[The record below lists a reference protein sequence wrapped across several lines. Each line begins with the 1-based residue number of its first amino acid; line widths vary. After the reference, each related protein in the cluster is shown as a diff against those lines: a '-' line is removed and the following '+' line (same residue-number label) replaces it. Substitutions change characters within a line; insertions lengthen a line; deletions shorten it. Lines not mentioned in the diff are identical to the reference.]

1 MPMKNT
7 RIAIIRAAL
16 FISIFTFPLSVVK
29 YAQAEENI
37 ISPQTQVSTEQ
48 DNNGGLWSSFK
59 NNIAETWN
67 EPQQQDLFIPV
78 LTRHNRHT
86 HSKKQIDGY
95 NEHPWGGGYG
105 VSRYDDKG
113 SWHALYAMA
122 FKDSFNHWEPVAGYG
137 YEKIWQPFSDQA
149 FRLGAGYIAAI
160 SARDNYDYVPFP
172 MVLPL
177 VSAGYSR
184 VTFQATYVPGT
195 NTKGNVLFG
204 WFRFQF

>member
-1 MPMKNT
+1 MKNI
-7 RIAIIRAAL
+7 RLLNLSAIFSFSIYAAFL
-16 FISIFTFPLSVVK
+16 LTANP
-29 YAQAEENI
+29 AQAEESVI
-37 ISPQTQVSTEQ
+37 VPQTQTVSEQ
-48 DNNGGLWSSFK
+48 GNNESLWSAYK

-67 EPQQQDLFIPV
+67 APQHQDLFLPV

-86 HSKKQIDGY
+86 HSEKQIDGY

-105 VSRYDDKG
+105 VSRYDKKG
-113 SWHALYAMA
+113 NWHALYAMA
-122 FKDSFNHWEPVAGYG
+122 FKDSFNKCEPVAGYG
-137 YEKIWQPFSDQA
+137 YEKIWQPLNDKE
-149 FRLGAGYIAAI
+149 FRLGAGYITAV

-184 VTFQATYVPGT
+184 LTFQATYVPGA
-195 NTKGNVLFG
+195 NSKGNVLFG

>member
-1 MPMKNT
+1 
-7 RIAIIRAAL
+7 
-16 FISIFTFPLSVVK
+16 
-29 YAQAEENI
+29 
-37 ISPQTQVSTEQ
+37 
-48 DNNGGLWSSFK
+48 
-59 NNIAETWN
+59 
-67 EPQQQDLFIPV
+67 
-78 LTRHNRHT
+78 
-86 HSKKQIDGY
+86 
-95 NEHPWGGGYG
+95 
-105 VSRYDDKG
+105 
-113 SWHALYAMA
+113 MA

-160 SARDNYDYVPFP
+160 SARENYDYVPFP

>member
-1 MPMKNT
+1 M
-7 RIAIIRAAL
+7 
-16 FISIFTFPLSVVK
+16 
-29 YAQAEENI
+29 ENI
-37 ISPQTQVSTEQ
+37 ISANSRAILSYSLLTCTLLMSINGQAQENVANYQQQEMSSQE
-48 DNNGGLWSSFK
+48 NNDGLWSSFK

-67 EPQQQDLFIPV
+67 KPQQQDLFIPV

-113 SWHALYAMA
+113 NWHALYAMA

-137 YEKIWQPFSDQA
+137 YEKIWQPFSDQE

>member
-1 MPMKNT
+1 MKNNHFVN
-7 RIAIIRAAL
+7 IRAVVSYS
-16 FISIFTFPLSVVK
+16 FFTLSLLGAGYVQAGESHIIPP
-29 YAQAEENI
+29 AQAVSGQENN
-37 ISPQTQVSTEQ
+37 
-48 DNNGGLWSSFK
+48 DGLWSTFK

-67 EPQQQDLFIPV
+67 APQQQDLFLPV

-105 VSRYDDKG
+105 VSRYDEKG
-113 SWHALYAMA
+113 NWHALYAMA
-122 FKDSFNHWEPVAGYG
+122 FKDSFNKWEPVAGYG
-137 YEKIWQPFSDQA
+137 YEKIWQPLSDKE
-149 FRLGAGYIAAI
+149 FRLGAGYVAAV

-184 VTFQATYVPGT
+184 LTFQATYVPGG
-195 NTKGNVLFG
+195 NSKGNVLFG

>member
-1 MPMKNT
+1 MKNNHFVN
-7 RIAIIRAAL
+7 IRAVVSYS
-16 FISIFTFPLSVVK
+16 FFTLSLLGAGYVQAGESHIIPP
-29 YAQAEENI
+29 AQAVSGQENN
-37 ISPQTQVSTEQ
+37 
-48 DNNGGLWSSFK
+48 DGLWSAFK

-67 EPQQQDLFIPV
+67 APQQQDLFLPV

-105 VSRYDDKG
+105 VSRYDEKG
-113 SWHALYAMA
+113 NWHALYAMA
-122 FKDSFNHWEPVAGYG
+122 FKDSFNKWEPVAGYG
-137 YEKIWQPFSDQA
+137 YEKIWQPLSDKE
-149 FRLGAGYIAAI
+149 FRLGAGYVAAV

-184 VTFQATYVPGT
+184 LTFQATYVPGG
-195 NTKGNVLFG
+195 NSKGNVLFG

>member
-1 MPMKNT
+1 MKNNHFVN
-7 RIAIIRAAL
+7 IRAVVSYS
-16 FISIFTFPLSVVK
+16 FFTLSLLGAGYVQAGESHIIPP
-29 YAQAEENI
+29 AQTV
-37 ISPQTQVSTEQ
+37 SGQV
-48 DNNGGLWSSFK
+48 NNDGLWSTFK

-67 EPQQQDLFIPV
+67 APQQQDLFLPV

-105 VSRYDDKG
+105 VSRYDEKG
-113 SWHALYAMA
+113 NWHALYAMA
-122 FKDSFNHWEPVAGYG
+122 FKDSFNKWEPVAGYG
-137 YEKIWQPFSDQA
+137 YEKIWQPLSDKE
-149 FRLGAGYIAAI
+149 FRLGAGYVAAV

-184 VTFQATYVPGT
+184 LTFQATYVPGG
-195 NTKGNVLFG
+195 NSKGNVLFG

>member
-1 MPMKNT
+1 MKNNHFVN
-7 RIAIIRAAL
+7 IRAVVSYS
-16 FISIFTFPLSVVK
+16 FFTLSLLGAG
-29 YAQAEENI
+29 YAQASESHIIPPVQAVSGQENN
-37 ISPQTQVSTEQ
+37 
-48 DNNGGLWSSFK
+48 DGLWSTFK

-67 EPQQQDLFIPV
+67 APQQQDLFLPV

-105 VSRYDDKG
+105 VSRYDEKG
-113 SWHALYAMA
+113 NWHALYAMA
-122 FKDSFNHWEPVAGYG
+122 FKDSFNKWEPVAGYG
-137 YEKIWQPFSDQA
+137 YEKIWQPLSDKE
-149 FRLGAGYIAAI
+149 FRLGAGYVAAV

-184 VTFQATYVPGT
+184 LTFQATYVPGG
-195 NTKGNVLFG
+195 NSKGNVLFG

>member
-1 MPMKNT
+1 MKNNHFVN
-7 RIAIIRAAL
+7 IRAVVSYS
-16 FISIFTFPLSVVK
+16 FFTLSLLGAGYVQAGESHIIPP
-29 YAQAEENI
+29 AQAVSGQENN
-37 ISPQTQVSTEQ
+37 
-48 DNNGGLWSSFK
+48 DGLWSTFK

-67 EPQQQDLFIPV
+67 APQQQDLFLPV

-105 VSRYDDKG
+105 VSRYDEKG
-113 SWHALYAMA
+113 NWHALYAMA
-122 FKDSFNHWEPVAGYG
+122 FKDSFNKWEPVAGYG
-137 YEKIWQPFSDQA
+137 YEKIWQPLSDKE
-149 FRLGAGYIAAI
+149 FRLGAGYVAAVT
-160 SARDNYDYVPFP
+160 ARDNYDYVPFP

-184 VTFQATYVPGT
+184 LTFQATYVPGG
-195 NTKGNVLFG
+195 NSKGNVLFG

>member
-1 MPMKNT
+1 MKNI
-7 RIAIIRAAL
+7 RLLNLSAIFSFSIYAAFL
-16 FISIFTFPLSVVK
+16 LTANP
-29 YAQAEENI
+29 AQAEESVI
-37 ISPQTQVSTEQ
+37 VPQTQTVSEQ
-48 DNNGGLWSSFK
+48 GNNESLWSAYE

-67 EPQQQDLFIPV
+67 APQHQDLFLPV

-86 HSKKQIDGY
+86 HNEKQIDGY

-105 VSRYDDKG
+105 VSRYDKKG
-113 SWHALYAMA
+113 NWHALYAMA
-122 FKDSFNHWEPVAGYG
+122 FKDSFNKWEPVAGYG
-137 YEKIWQPFSDQA
+137 YEKIWQPLNDKE
-149 FRLGAGYIAAI
+149 FRLGAGYITAV

-184 VTFQATYVPGT
+184 LTFQATYVPGA
-195 NTKGNVLFG
+195 NSKGNVLFG

>member
-1 MPMKNT
+1 MKNNHFVN
-7 RIAIIRAAL
+7 IRAVVSYS
-16 FISIFTFPLSVVK
+16 FFTLSLLGAGYVQAGESHIIPP
-29 YAQAEENI
+29 AQAASGQENN
-37 ISPQTQVSTEQ
+37 
-48 DNNGGLWSSFK
+48 DGLWSTFK

-67 EPQQQDLFIPV
+67 APQQQDLFLPV

-105 VSRYDDKG
+105 VSRYDEKG
-113 SWHALYAMA
+113 NWHALYAMA
-122 FKDSFNHWEPVAGYG
+122 FKDSFNKWEPVAGYG
-137 YEKIWQPFSDQA
+137 YEKIWQPLSDKE
-149 FRLGAGYIAAI
+149 FRLGAGYVAAV

-184 VTFQATYVPGT
+184 LTFQATYVPGG
-195 NTKGNVLFG
+195 NSKGNVLFG

>member
-1 MPMKNT
+1 MKNNHFVN
-7 RIAIIRAAL
+7 IRAVVSYS
-16 FISIFTFPLSVVK
+16 FFTLSLLGAGYVQAGESHIIPP
-29 YAQAEENI
+29 AQAVSGQENN
-37 ISPQTQVSTEQ
+37 
-48 DNNGGLWSSFK
+48 DGLWSTFK
-59 NNIAETWN
+59 NNIAETWSA
-67 EPQQQDLFIPV
+67 PQQQDLFLPV

-105 VSRYDDKG
+105 VSRYDEKG
-113 SWHALYAMA
+113 NWHALYAMA
-122 FKDSFNHWEPVAGYG
+122 FKDSFNKWEPVAGYG
-137 YEKIWQPFSDQA
+137 YEKIWQPLSDKE
-149 FRLGAGYIAAI
+149 FRLGAGYVAAV

-184 VTFQATYVPGT
+184 LTFQATYVPGG
-195 NTKGNVLFG
+195 NSKGNVLFG

>member
-1 MPMKNT
+1 MKNNHFVN
-7 RIAIIRAAL
+7 IRAVVSYS
-16 FISIFTFPLSVVK
+16 FFTLSLLGAGYVQAGESHIIPP
-29 YAQAEENI
+29 AQAVSGQENN
-37 ISPQTQVSTEQ
+37 
-48 DNNGGLWSSFK
+48 DGLWSTFK
-59 NNIAETWN
+59 NNIAGTWN
-67 EPQQQDLFIPV
+67 APQQQDLFLPV

-105 VSRYDDKG
+105 VSRYDEKG
-113 SWHALYAMA
+113 NWHALYAMA
-122 FKDSFNHWEPVAGYG
+122 FKDSFNKWEPVAGYG
-137 YEKIWQPFSDQA
+137 YEKIWQPLSDKE
-149 FRLGAGYIAAI
+149 FRLGAGYVAAV

-184 VTFQATYVPGT
+184 LTFQATYVPGG
-195 NTKGNVLFG
+195 NSKGNVLFG

>member
-1 MPMKNT
+1 MKNNHFVN
-7 RIAIIRAAL
+7 IRAVVSYS
-16 FISIFTFPLSVVK
+16 FFTLSLLGAGYVQAGESHIIPP
-29 YAQAEENI
+29 AQAVTGQENN
-37 ISPQTQVSTEQ
+37 
-48 DNNGGLWSSFK
+48 DGLWSTFK

-67 EPQQQDLFIPV
+67 APQQQDLFLPV

-105 VSRYDDKG
+105 VSRYDEKG
-113 SWHALYAMA
+113 NWHALYAMA
-122 FKDSFNHWEPVAGYG
+122 FKDSFNKWEPVAGYG
-137 YEKIWQPFSDQA
+137 YEKIWQPLSDKE
-149 FRLGAGYIAAI
+149 FRLGAGYVAAV

-184 VTFQATYVPGT
+184 LTFQATYVPGG
-195 NTKGNVLFG
+195 NSKGNVLFG

>member
-1 MPMKNT
+1 MKNNHFVN
-7 RIAIIRAAL
+7 IRAVVSYS
-16 FISIFTFPLSVVK
+16 FFTLSLLGAGYVQAGESHIIPP
-29 YAQAEENI
+29 AQTVSGQENN
-37 ISPQTQVSTEQ
+37 
-48 DNNGGLWSSFK
+48 DGLWSTFK
-59 NNIAETWN
+59 NNIAETWKA
-67 EPQQQDLFIPV
+67 PQQQDLFLPV

-105 VSRYDDKG
+105 VSRYDEKG
-113 SWHALYAMA
+113 NWHALYAMA
-122 FKDSFNHWEPVAGYG
+122 FKDSFNKWEPVAGYG
-137 YEKIWQPFSDQA
+137 YEKIWQPLSDKE
-149 FRLGAGYIAAI
+149 FRLGAGYVAAV

-184 VTFQATYVPGT
+184 LTFQATYVPGG
-195 NTKGNVLFG
+195 NSKGNVLFG

>member
-1 MPMKNT
+1 MKNNHFVNISAVVSYSFFT
-7 RIAIIRAAL
+7 LSLLGAGYVQAGESHII
-16 FISIFTFPLSVVK
+16 PP
-29 YAQAEENI
+29 AQAVSGQENN
-37 ISPQTQVSTEQ
+37 
-48 DNNGGLWSSFK
+48 DGLWSTFK

-67 EPQQQDLFIPV
+67 APQQQDLFLPV

-105 VSRYDDKG
+105 VSRYDEKG
-113 SWHALYAMA
+113 NWHALYAMA
-122 FKDSFNHWEPVAGYG
+122 FKDSFNKWEPVAGYG
-137 YEKIWQPFSDQA
+137 YEKIWQPLSDKE
-149 FRLGAGYIAAI
+149 FRLGAGYVAAV

-184 VTFQATYVPGT
+184 LTFQATYVPGG
-195 NTKGNVLFG
+195 NSKGNVLFG

>member
-1 MPMKNT
+1 MKNNHFVN
-7 RIAIIRAAL
+7 IRAVVSYS
-16 FISIFTFPLSVVK
+16 FFTLSLLGAGYVQAGESHIIPP
-29 YAQAEENI
+29 AQAVSGQENN
-37 ISPQTQVSTEQ
+37 
-48 DNNGGLWSSFK
+48 DGLWSTFK

-67 EPQQQDLFIPV
+67 APQQQDLFLPV

-105 VSRYDDKG
+105 VSRYDEKG
-113 SWHALYAMA
+113 NWHALYAMA
-122 FKDSFNHWEPVAGYG
+122 FKDSFNKWEPVAGYG
-137 YEKIWQPFSDQA
+137 YEKIWQPLSDKE
-149 FRLGAGYIAAI
+149 FRLGAGYVSAV

-184 VTFQATYVPGT
+184 LTFQATYVPGG
-195 NTKGNVLFG
+195 NSKGNVLFG

>member
-1 MPMKNT
+1 MKNNHFVN
-7 RIAIIRAAL
+7 IRAVVSYS
-16 FISIFTFPLSVVK
+16 FFTLSLLGAGYVQAGESLIIPP
-29 YAQAEENI
+29 AQTVSGQENN
-37 ISPQTQVSTEQ
+37 
-48 DNNGGLWSSFK
+48 DGLWSTFK

-67 EPQQQDLFIPV
+67 APQQQDLFLPV

-105 VSRYDDKG
+105 VSRYDEKG
-113 SWHALYAMA
+113 NWHALYAMA
-122 FKDSFNHWEPVAGYG
+122 FKDSFNKWEPVAGYG
-137 YEKIWQPFSDQA
+137 YEKIWQPLSDKE
-149 FRLGAGYIAAI
+149 FRLGAGYVAAV

-184 VTFQATYVPGT
+184 LTFQATYVPGG
-195 NTKGNVLFG
+195 NSKGNVLFG

>member
-1 MPMKNT
+1 MKNNHFVN
-7 RIAIIRAAL
+7 IRAVVSYS
-16 FISIFTFPLSVVK
+16 FFTLSLLGAGYVQAGESHIIPP
-29 YAQAEENI
+29 AQAVSGQENN
-37 ISPQTQVSTEQ
+37 
-48 DNNGGLWSSFK
+48 DGLWSTFK
-59 NNIAETWN
+59 NNIAETWKA
-67 EPQQQDLFIPV
+67 PQQQDLFLPV

-105 VSRYDDKG
+105 VSRYDEKG
-113 SWHALYAMA
+113 NWHALYAMA
-122 FKDSFNHWEPVAGYG
+122 FKDSFNKWEPVAGYG
-137 YEKIWQPFSDQA
+137 YEKIWQPLSDKE
-149 FRLGAGYIAAI
+149 FRLGAGYVAAV

-184 VTFQATYVPGT
+184 LTFQATYVPGG
-195 NTKGNVLFG
+195 NSKGNVLFG